1 MSRLKILFSVLRYK
15 LITNENI
22 NIGIL
27 FHNLD
32 TDERKLETITKW
44 SRLKNF
50 DDEVDIKFFK
60 IMLQGMK
67 EEIQN
72 TLFND
77 LIEFNIKEYT
87 KKFYNEMRFSQI
99 YEDETDDFKEFI
111 QLCKKNFLRYDLEK
125 KDRPSKD
132 QQVGYMKRLMK
143 ANEVVYSVKSPKGN
157 YNEKIYFDYII
168 GEYAFKFFSFEN
180 KKLDILIHT
189 AKAWAYTALELKK
202 QYKTIFVYDVEVKDK
217 KFDTIISILKSN
229 ADKVIK
235 YDDTLDFVLNRYNK
249 EIN

>member
-1 MSRLKILFSVLRYK
+1 MKILFSVLRYK
-15 LITNENI
+15 LMTNENI
-22 NIGIL
+22 NIGII

-50 DDEVDIKFFK
+50 DDEISIKFFK

-77 LIEFNIKEYT
+77 LPEFDIKDYT
-87 KKFYNEMRFSQI
+87 KKFCNEMRFSPI
-99 YEDETDDFKEFI
+99 YEDKADDLGEFI
-111 QLCKKNFLRYDLEK
+111 ELCKKNFLRYDFDK
-125 KDRPSKD
+125 KDRPNRD

-143 ANEVVYSVKSPKGN
+143 ANEVLYSVKSPKGSYDEN
-157 YNEKIYFDYII
+157 IYFDYII

-180 KKLDILIHT
+180 KKLDNLIHI
-189 AKAWAYTALELKK
+189 AKAWAYSASEIGTV
-202 QYKTIFVYDVEVKDK
+202 YKTIFVYDIEVNDK
-217 KFDTIISILKSN
+217 KFDIIIKILESN
-229 ADKVIK
+229 AHRTIK
-235 YDDTLDFVLNRYNK
+235 YDDTLDFILNRYNK